1 MMKISKRMWKHF
13 DLKMKPEVTK
23 WRKSH
28 THKPWGES
36 NLRELRDW
44 FPCKCLIHRQ
54 PRLISWQMKTI
65 QKSLPVHSQA
75 SQFTTW
81 TLARPLLFALKLKSE
96 SESCSVVSD
105 SLRPHGLHSPWNSPG
120 QNTGAGSLSL
130 LQGIFPTQGPNP
142 GLPLCRQILYQL
154 SHKGSPRLLEWGAYP
169 FSSRSSPPRNRT
181 GVYCVAGGF
190 FTSWATREARSES
203 LNQVRFFATLW
214 TIESMEFSR
223 SEYWSG

>member
-105 SLRPHGLHSPWNSPG
+105 SLRPHGLYSPWNSPG
-120 QNTGAGSLSL
+120 QNNGVGSLFL
-130 LQGIFPTQGPNP
+130 FQGIFLSRECMFLGSVSSQQRFGVTDIKAPSACHSSQVSKGP
-142 GLPLCRQILYQL
+142 CY
-154 SHKGSPRLLEWGAYP
+154 
-169 FSSRSSPPRNRT
+169 SS
-181 GVYCVAGGF
+181 
-190 FTSWATREARSES
+190 
-203 LNQVRFFATLW
+203 
-214 TIESMEFSR
+214 
-223 SEYWSG
+223 